1 MSYEIVWENK
11 GVLKRYFGC
20 MTGKELL
27 QGVYDICGS
36 VRFDEI
42 EYVIYDF
49 LNCKSLAVSDVEAIE
64 AAAIEDAAHYSNP
77 KIRIAV
83 VADDP
88 QTIAIASRY
97 ASDATK
103 AYPTCIFPTV
113 DDARAWLMSSP
124 FKVGRTPRI

>member
-1 MSYEIVWENK
+1 MPYEIVWENK
-11 GVLKRYFGC
+11 GVLKRYFGR

-27 QGVYDICGS
+27 QGVNDICGS

-49 LNCKSLAVSDVEAIE
+49 LNCKSLAVSDVEAVE
-64 AAAIEDAAHYSNP
+64 AAAIEDAAHFSNP
-77 KIRIAV
+77 RIRIAV

-103 AYPTCIFPTV
+103 VYPTRIFRTV
-113 DDARAWLMSSP
+113 DGARAWLMASP
-124 FKVGRTPRI
+124 CQIS